1 MWPYKILRL
10 GPNTRDSNK
19 NICSLGSGAVDYIVD
34 HAEIDFVF
42 VQDTKIKGVRLFEI
56 ILIIVKYTFKN
67 IDLFEYIDLFE

>member
-1 MWPYKILRL
+1 M
-10 GPNTRDSNK
+10 
-19 NICSLGSGAVDYIVD
+19 DYIVD